1 MIIIFLITMT
11 SVIWDS
17 LPDCLLEN
25 IYSKIYYPKPSD
37 LLNEIKKYG
46 EIREYIY
53 YIRKIDDTDSFLE
66 LYYDLLVVYLS
77 NEIDKKEP
85 VSVDINNLSIDAI
98 KVFKE
103 YADDLKYISDE
114 EIDYTL
120 FTYIAF
126 LLCKIDSYYL
136 EKIVDPIIY
145 SIKEDEIYRLGHTT
159 YMGDNNI

>member
-1 MIIIFLITMT
+1 MIIIFFITMT
-11 SVIWDS
+11 SVIWDY

-25 IYSKIYYPKPSD
+25 IYSKIYYPKSSD

-53 YIRKIDDTDSFLE
+53 YIRKIDETDSFLE

-103 YADDLKYISDE
+103 YADDLKNINEEYIDH
-114 EIDYTL
+114 TL
-120 FTYIAF
+120 FTYIAS
-126 LLCKIDSYYL
+126 LLCKIDTYYL

-145 SIKEDEIYRLGHTT
+145 SIKEDEIYRLGYTT

>member
-1 MIIIFLITMT
+1 MT

-114 EIDYTL
+114 EIDYKL

-126 LLCKIDSYYL
+126 LLCKIDTYYL
-136 EKIVDPIIY
+136 EKIIDPIIY
-145 SIKEDEIYRLGHTT
+145 SIKEDEIYRLGYTT